1 MPGFTAGCRWQP
13 NLTSLKKEHLV
24 PGQVVMLGRR
34 VVGWEEIVPRIVTGA
49 GLLSNI
55 ALKQETKVQP

>member
-13 NLTSLKKEHLV
+13 NLTSIKK
-24 PGQVVMLGRR
+24 
-34 VVGWEEIVPRIVTGA
+34 VGWEEIVPRIVTGA